1 MKRPADVPPE
11 IENKNHTYTTNQI
24 PWYVHVLW
32 ISYWVLAISYVLYY
46 QLPVIRT
53 EFLTPPP

>member
-11 IENKNHTYTTNQI
+11 VENRNHTYITNQI
-24 PWYVHVLW
+24 PWYVHALW
-32 ISYWVLAISYVLYY
+32 ITYWAMAISYVLYY
-46 QLPVIRT
+46 QFPVIRT